1 MSRIVKTSDRG
12 SFLVTLKS
20 AILLVA
26 SKLKELAEHFLGVK
40 TVLMNGNVRHVW
52 DAFSCKASFN
62 FIGRPL

>member
-1 MSRIVKTSDRG
+1 
-12 SFLVTLKS
+12 VTLKS